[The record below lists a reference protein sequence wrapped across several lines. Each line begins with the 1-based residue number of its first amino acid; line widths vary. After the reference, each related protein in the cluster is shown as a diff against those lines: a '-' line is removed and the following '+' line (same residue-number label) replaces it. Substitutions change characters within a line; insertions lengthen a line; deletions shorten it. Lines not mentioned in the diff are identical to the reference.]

1 MTLSREQNLFQIFVI
16 IQIFFVNVIFWGVY
30 FVQFFIRNNGFPA
43 PYTYLK
49 ISAIVVIAMALEAF
63 FRPSRLKSFSV
74 RGKRIIR
81 KITSRQFI
89 WITLSILVVQVFSKD
104 QSLSRS
110 FLALFLTISAGFFA
124 FTNYKFISFSSKI
137 GPLIYKQWKLK
148 TLLVGSKNWIDNVSS
163 ELAVQMGEMIQKD
176 AICLGD
182 NFDKIS
188 IKKRIA
194 KDPPDLLMMPV
205 SVAATD
211 FGAELSRQA
220 DNLGYRCWINLELI
234 QSSSEKF
241 HLERLNT
248 LDVLMPPPIPLAVL
262 ANRIC
267 KRLFDLALALLI
279 VILVLPPLMLFV
291 WFLHQLFSQGPLFFT
306 QRRVGRNGK
315 FFKVFKFRSL
325 NVKNEN
331 ESQQVAFDD
340 DRFFKGGRFIRKF
353 SIDEFPQ
360 FLNVLVGNMSLVGPR
375 PHMEQ
380 HEKDFA
386 LLYEKY
392 GLRRMVK
399 PGITGLAQVKGF
411 RGEVRGKID
420 IRHRGRM
427 DIFYVKNWSI
437 LFDIIII
444 IKTLKTIVV
453 PPKTAY

>member
-1 MTLSREQNLFQIFVI
+1 
-16 IQIFFVNVIFWGVY
+16 
-30 FVQFFIRNNGFPA
+30 
-43 PYTYLK
+43 
-49 ISAIVVIAMALEAF
+49 
-63 FRPSRLKSFSV
+63 
-74 RGKRIIR
+74 
-81 KITSRQFI
+81 
-89 WITLSILVVQVFSKD
+89 
-104 QSLSRS
+104 
-110 FLALFLTISAGFFA
+110 
-124 FTNYKFISFSSKI
+124 
-137 GPLIYKQWKLK
+137 
-148 TLLVGSKNWIDNVSS
+148 
-163 ELAVQMGEMIQKD
+163 QMGEMIQKD

-194 KDPPDLLMMPV
+194 RDPPDMLMMPV

-220 DNLGYRCWINLELI
+220 DNLGYRFWVHVELL
-234 QSSSEKF
+234 QSSSGNF
-241 HLERLNT
+241 HLERWNT
-248 LDVLMPPPIPLAVL
+248 LDVLMPPPTPLTSL
-262 ANRIC
+262 TNRVF
-267 KRLFDLALALLI
+267 KRLFDLALASLI
-279 VILVLPPLMLFV
+279 VVMVLPPLIILV
-291 WFLHQLFSQGPLFFT
+291 WFLHQLFSQGPLFFV

-315 FFKVFKFRSL
+315 IFKVFKFRSL

-392 GLRRMVK
+392 GLRRTIK
-399 PGITGLAQVKGF
+399 PGITGLAQVKGL

-420 IRHRGRM
+420 IRHRARM
-427 DIFYVKNWSI
+427 DIFYIKNWSI
-437 LFDIIII
+437 SLDSIII
-444 IKTLKTIVV
+444 IKTFKSIVF
-453 PPKTAY
+453 PPKSAY